1 MMQSEL
7 EERESRKSSILSN
20 RQASGRG
27 STISSGIMNFV
38 KTIPVV
44 KTIAT
49 AAIGVGASQAI
60 QHLLFKNNVHIYA
73 YFLTNIYRF
82 IYNKMTFQQTNGSA
96 NHGSTSNGNIN
107 TTTTPH
113 EGIVFFNIEKFGFF
127 KQIKLPK
134 TILNQ
139 F

>member
-20 RQASGRG
+20 GQASGRG
-27 STISSGIMNFV
+27 STSSSGIMNFV

-113 EGIVFFNIEKFGFF
+113 EGIVFF
-127 KQIKLPK
+127 
-134 TILNQ
+134 
-139 F
+139 

>member
-1 MMQSEL
+1 
-7 EERESRKSSILSN
+7 
-20 RQASGRG
+20 
-27 STISSGIMNFV
+27 MNFV

-113 EGIVFFNIEKFGFF
+113 EGIVFLISKNLDFLNKKITKNNSES
-127 KQIKLPK
+127 
-134 TILNQ
+134 ILNRISIFKEHTQ
-139 F
+139 ALTRYLFTE